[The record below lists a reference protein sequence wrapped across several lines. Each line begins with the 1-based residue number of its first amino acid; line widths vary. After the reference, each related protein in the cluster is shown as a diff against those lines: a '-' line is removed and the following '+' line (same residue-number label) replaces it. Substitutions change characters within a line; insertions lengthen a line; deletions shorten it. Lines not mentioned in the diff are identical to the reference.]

1 MIVEMVNSNFFNHCK
16 CMISLEIVFT
26 SVYKSRE
33 ALSQFTSRN
42 RSARTIYRKL
52 TANAYLTIPS
62 LGAVLFSRL
71 GPSKINWIKLDT
83 LSACLES
90 EVVYKQAYSLIYS
103 FIFIHLFDIYSPLC
117 LVLNNKERRSRNV
130 WMFESS
136 LRNPPSR
143 SYQMSFSSRSPYSRS
158 GVSLENFKKSIKRR
172 KLIFEDDPPFIWMNV
187 CRDSKGDNKT
197 L

>member
-1 MIVEMVNSNFFNHCK
+1 MIVEMVNSDFFNHCK

-71 GPSKINWIKLDT
+71 GPSKINWIKLGT
-83 LSACLES
+83 FQLAWK
-90 EVVYKQAYSLIYS
+90 VKQYINRHKYSFIYS
-103 FIFIHLFDIYSPLC
+103 FIFIHLFVIYSSLC
-117 LVLNNKERRSRNV
+117 LVLNNKERKSRNV
-130 WMFESS
+130 WMFGIVIAQ
-136 LRNPPSR
+136 PS
-143 SYQMSFSSRSPYSRS
+143 F
-158 GVSLENFKKSIKRR
+158 
-172 KLIFEDDPPFIWMNV
+172 PF
-187 CRDSKGDNKT
+187 
-197 L
+197 

>member
-1 MIVEMVNSNFFNHCK
+1 MIVEMVNSDFFHHCK

-71 GPSKINWIKLDT
+71 GPSKIDWIKLGT
-83 LSACLES
+83 FQLAWK
-90 EVVYKQAYSLIYS
+90 VKQYINRHKYSFIYS
-103 FIFIHLFDIYSPLC
+103 FIFIHLFVIYSSLC
-117 LVLNNKERRSRNV
+117 LVLNNKERKSRNV
-130 WMFESS
+130 WMFGIVIAQ
-136 LRNPPSR
+136 PS
-143 SYQMSFSSRSPYSRS
+143 F
-158 GVSLENFKKSIKRR
+158 
-172 KLIFEDDPPFIWMNV
+172 PF
-187 CRDSKGDNKT
+187 
-197 L
+197 

>member
-1 MIVEMVNSNFFNHCK
+1 MIVEMVNSDFFNHCK

-103 FIFIHLFDIYSPLC
+103 FIFIHLFVIYSSLC
-117 LVLNNKERRSRNV
+117 LVLNNKERRPRNV
-130 WMFESS
+130 WMFGIVIVQ
-136 LRNPPSR
+136 PS
-143 SYQMSFSSRSPYSRS
+143 F
-158 GVSLENFKKSIKRR
+158 
-172 KLIFEDDPPFIWMNV
+172 PF
-187 CRDSKGDNKT
+187 
-197 L
+197 